1 MKDFLK
7 LCFKKNP
14 VERPKAIHLMH
25 HPWVLQKERNVP
37 PPNTPS
43 TPTTTINNN
52 SSILQSYL
60 KKTIKKDDNFTTLD
74 NSNTQNHPEPK
85 RKNSSVSM
93 LSPINNISSPIA
105 PFVRPV
111 GHLHNMVKIT
121 FAEGMCIVEYKQLV

>member
-1 MKDFLK
+1 
-7 LCFKKNP
+7 
-14 VERPKAIHLMH
+14 MH

-37 PPNTPS
+37 PPNTPL

-60 KKTIKKDDNFTTLD
+60 KKTIKKDDNFTSLD

-85 RKNSSVSM
+85 RKNSTVSM

-111 GHLHNMVKIT
+111 GHLHSMVKIT
-121 FAEGMCIVEYKQLV
+121 FTEGMCIVEYKQLACQSY